1 MEKTRHNE
9 RIVIMTALYQIEIY
23 KEKKLNYDINEVLE
37 EQELQTDFIKE
48 EVEKILENQE
58 YLDKKANKYLK
69 NWNIKR
75 LGKTD
80 AAILRLGAYEILY
93 TETPAPVIINEAVN
107 LAKEYSDEKV
117 VGMINSVLDQ
127 IFHEKE

>member
-23 KEKKLNYDINEVLE
+23 KEKKLEYNIREIIE
-37 EQELQTDFIKE
+37 EQELQTDFINE
-48 EVEKILENQE
+48 TIEKIIENQE
-58 YLDKKANKYLK
+58 YLDKKINKHLK

-93 TETPAPVIINEAVN
+93 TQTPAPVIINESVN
-107 LAKEYSDEKV
+107 LAKKYSDDKV